1 MGARRMADYSDP
13 LPGSGVS
20 FWSLAA
26 CLAGSLLS
34 LRTVVETTPMAR
46 MLSVASAFL
55 LAYFLAPAISDY
67 WGMGPKMERG
77 TMLLV
82 AFLGVNLLA
91 GISIFSQKFMQ
102 NPREAIEWALSL
114 WRGTKP

>member
-1 MGARRMADYSDP
+1 MGVKMADYSDP

-34 LRTVVETTPMAR
+34 LRTVVETTPLAR
-46 MLSVASAFL
+46 MLSVASAFS
-55 LAYFLAPAISDY
+55 LAYFIAPAISDY
-67 WGMGPKMERG
+67 WQLGARMERG
-77 TMLLV
+77 VMLLV

-91 GISIFSQKFMQ
+91 GASIFSQKFMQ
-102 NPREAIEWALSL
+102 NPREAIEWAISL
-114 WRGTKP
+114 WRGKP